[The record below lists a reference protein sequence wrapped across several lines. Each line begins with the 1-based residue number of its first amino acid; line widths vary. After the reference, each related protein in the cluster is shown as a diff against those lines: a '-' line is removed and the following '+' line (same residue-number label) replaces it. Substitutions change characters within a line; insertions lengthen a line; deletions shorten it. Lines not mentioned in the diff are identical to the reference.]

1 MSVVAAR
8 SSWLRFFVL
17 PVYEYQCEAYQHRF
31 DLRQGYDAET
41 VTDCPVCGAQAKRRI
56 SLVPVIFKGS
66 GWYVTDYKGGN
77 STLKD
82 RGSGD
87 QSGEADASAEG
98 SPPESAKPK
107 DEPKGETQSDGKSQ
121 APEKSSSEEAKTRSG
136 ASET

>member
-1 MSVVAAR
+1 M
-8 SSWLRFFVL
+8 
-17 PVYEYQCEAYQHRF
+17 PIYEYQCEACQHRF

-87 QSGEADASAEG
+87 QSGETGASGEG
-98 SPPESAKPK
+98 SPAETAKSK
-107 DEPKGETQSDGKSQ
+107 GDKPKGESKGEAHSEGESQ
-121 APEKSSSEEAKTRSG
+121 APEKSSSEEAKTGSG